1 MMKRKIASILTLLAV
16 LAGLTGC
23 GPLGGG
29 DKMTIT
35 AYLQDSAGL
44 FVGNDVGVL
53 GVPVGTIKEIEPAG
67 EAVKVTMEI
76 DGDQPVPADAGA
88 VVVARSVATDRYVE
102 LTPVYKSGPK
112 MADGAEIELAM
123 TKSPV
128 DFDNVLSALNTL
140 ATNVAGEGPSA
151 EAVAKI
157 IDSGAKTLS
166 GKGSQIN
173 TSITSLADAVNAI
186 SNQRGNITGTLKS
199 LDTLT
204 TVLAQNQGTVR
215 AFIDQVAQAA
225 ALLAAERQNFRV
237 ALNSFSSAVQLVA
250 QFAKD
255 NKARLTRSLDQS
267 TDLMVELM
275 KKRAAIRE
283 VLRKMPLAMQ
293 NLQLASNDG
302 WLSVRLDP
310 VALTALTP
318 VIDQLCTTVGSVV
331 PVCDLISA
339 GTLTDPLGALT
350 DLLGGTR

>member
-1 MMKRKIASILTLLAV
+1 MKRKIASVLTLLAV

-23 GPLGGG
+23 GPLGG

-67 EAVKVTMEI
+67 DSVKVTLEV
-76 DGDQPVPADAGA
+76 DSDQPIPADAGA
-88 VVVARSVATDRYVE
+88 VVVARSVATDRYME

-112 MADGAEIELAM
+112 MADGAEIELDM
-123 TKSPV
+123 TRTPV

-140 ATNVAGEGPSA
+140 ATNIAGRGPNA
-151 EAVAKI
+151 EAVARVI
-157 IDSGAKTLS
+157 ESGSKTLD

-173 TSITSLADAVNAI
+173 TSIMSLADAVNAV

-204 TVLAQNQGTVR
+204 AVLAQNQGTVR
-215 AFIDQVAQAA
+215 QFIDQVAQAA

-275 KKRAAIRE
+275 KKRAQIRE
-283 VLRKMPLAMQ
+283 VLRKMPLALQ
-293 NLQLASNDG
+293 NLQRATDG
-302 WLSVRLDP
+302 SWLSIRMDP
-310 VALTALTP
+310 IALTALTP
-318 VIDQLCTTVGSVV
+318 VIDQLCATVGSLV
-331 PVCDLISA
+331 PVCDLVTT
-339 GTLTDPLGALT
+339 GTLTDPIGALT
-350 DLLGGTR
+350 SLLGRT